1 MKHDVENS
9 RIWVSRISFAVA
21 GAAFGALVLG
31 ACQQGQI
38 ETQSERM
45 PAAKIV
51 PAGPATEAPKSAAP
65 EPAKPAEVAEKTE
78 APPKPA
84 EKPVEVSPKTET
96 AVVPGALTVK
106 RLNVTTEIKERE
118 PVATT
123 ALTVGEDPMLAFVEM
138 QNEAD
143 VDQKIVVTFEREGH
157 KKVGFVEL
165 TIPAD
170 KTRWRTWAQT
180 RNIKAPG
187 EWTAVV
193 STADGTE
200 LARTTFEVSAA
211 VGDG

>member
-1 MKHDVENS
+1 MKHAAENS
-9 RIWVSRISFAVA
+9 RIWISRISFAVA

-38 ETQSERM
+38 ETQSERL
-45 PAAKIV
+45 PAAKIE
-51 PAGPATEAPKSAAP
+51 PAAPASETPKSGAP
-65 EPAKPAEVAEKTE
+65 EPAKPAEATEKAE
-78 APPKPA
+78 APPKQAP
-84 EKPVEVSPKTET
+84 EPVEKSLE
-96 AVVPGALTVK
+96 VPATIAGALTVK
-106 RLNVTTEIKERE
+106 RLSVTTEIKERE
-118 PVATT
+118 PVATSS
-123 ALTVGEDPMLAFVEM
+123 LTLGKEPMLAFVEM

-143 VDQKIVVTFEREGH
+143 VDQKIVVTFEREGE

-200 LARTTFEVSAA
+200 LARTSFEVSAA